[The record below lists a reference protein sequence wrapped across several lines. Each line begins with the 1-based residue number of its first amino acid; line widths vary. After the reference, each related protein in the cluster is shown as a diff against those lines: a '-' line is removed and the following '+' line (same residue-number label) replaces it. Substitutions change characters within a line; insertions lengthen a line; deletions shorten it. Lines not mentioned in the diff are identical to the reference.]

1 MLWLKAEQIS
11 SQQLLFCRKWFT
23 DFNMLARK
31 KKKSNLFSAQF
42 HCQLNRLWQ
51 GWGFQQ
57 SCATPSWFLASQLHH
72 LKASRFSGTGS
83 EATVCHPRA
92 ALNFPLL
99 TTRQDVFWRV
109 FNTRVV
115 CFQDRQVPEQNCPR
129 KHYMLGMALYPMARV
144 YLKGCQVRYFLS
156 WPLAGGG

>member
-1 MLWLKAEQIS
+1 MLWLKTEQIS

-31 KKKSNLFSAQF
+31 KKKAIYS
-42 HCQLNRLWQ
+42 QLNSIASSIGIGRD
-51 GWGFQQ
+51 GG
-57 SCATPSWFLASQLHH
+57 SSRVVPPRAGFLASQLHH
-72 LKASRFSGTGS
+72 LKASRFPGTGS

-115 CFQDRQVPEQNCPR
+115 CFQDRQVPEQKCPR

-144 YLKGCQVRYFLS
+144 YLKGCQVRYFWS